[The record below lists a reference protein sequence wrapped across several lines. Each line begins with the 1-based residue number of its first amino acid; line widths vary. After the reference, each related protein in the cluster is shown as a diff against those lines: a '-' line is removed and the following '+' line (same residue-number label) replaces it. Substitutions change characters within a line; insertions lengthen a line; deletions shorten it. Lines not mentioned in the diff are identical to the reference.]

1 MSNPD
6 PRGPL
11 RRILSVANK
20 PDGSYVTCD
29 CGHTG
34 RKVFADW
41 SHETEARCFQCVA
54 ETPQ

>member
-11 RRILSVANK
+11 RRILSVENK

-41 SHETEARCFQCVA
+41 SHETEARCFQCVE
-54 ETPQ
+54 ETPR